1 MADRRNEALIPTDT
15 YRRDKGRLVHWLA
28 ATLGA
33 GVLWWGIWATN
44 AIFDARQAS
53 AVQAT
58 AQQSIA
64 TQLARIEASLAE
76 IQRDLRYGRSH
87 P

>member
-1 MADRRNEALIPTDT
+1 MAEVDPFAPTDT
-15 YRRDKGRLVHWLA
+15 YRRDKGRAVQWLGGTLA
-28 ATLGA
+28 AAALG
-33 GVLWWGIWATN
+33 WGIWATN
-44 AIFDARQAS
+44 AIFDARQTA

-64 TQLARIEASLAE
+64 AQLARIEASLGE